1 MSQPQTQSSS
11 ESEISPSISQR
22 TKVVVAT
29 SVMLSFI
36 SFWRAA
42 AIVLNDLAS
51 TAYYIGGITEEA
63 IGKSAPWFVLAVILF
78 ASAVRAVYVES
89 CTMFVRGGVY
99 RVVKE
104 AMGGTLAKLA
114 VSALIFDYIL
124 TGPISSVSAGQYIAG
139 LLNQTMAYLGIGF
152 QLPVNVT
159 ACAIAIG
166 VILYFWRINII
177 GLHESSERALRI
189 MQITGVMVV
198 IIILWC
204 LITLMMRPGPVN
216 WPPLPL
222 PSNLHFEV
230 SQTTGLHPLGW
241 LKDTSLPS
249 IGFIGL
255 MIAFGHS
262 VLAMSGEESL
272 AQVSREIEH
281 PKLKNLIRAAL
292 VIFVFTICFT
302 PVVSFFAVMIIPD
315 DVRIAQYSSN
325 LLSGLAMNVIG
336 PEWLRLLLQ
345 AFVVIV
351 GFLILSGAANTAIVG
366 SNGVLNRVSEDG
378 VLTSWFRAPH
388 RKYGTTYRI
397 VNLVAI
403 LQIVIIILSQ
413 GNVMMLG
420 EAYAFGVI
428 WSFTFMTTSI
438 AVLRFKR
445 PGEREWR
452 VPLNLK
458 LGRVEIPIGIL
469 AVATV
474 LLSLALTNL
483 LTKELATIF
492 GVIFTVAFFITF
504 TLSERATARQR
515 KEGKGLDQFNL
526 VSDQT
531 VSQQMLDVRP
541 GAVMVTARDYNS
553 LHYLKKALE
562 EVNTD
567 EQDVVVMT
575 VRVIKGAG
583 AGEESVYEDE
593 LFTDYEQL
601 LFTKA
606 VAVAEKLGKEIK
618 LLVVPAS
625 DAFQAT
631 VATAVQLQCST
642 LVAGVSTKMSADT
655 QAKRI
660 GDVWEALDD
669 PDKRKLRVLKLIY
682 FDGTENVYELGAHR
696 PKITPEDIELTH
708 RLWLDLVK
716 EHSGLHHNQVVSVA
730 LRRLSKDLTDGER
743 AEIISQ
749 LKQIK

>member
-1 MSQPQTQSSS
+1 M
-11 ESEISPSISQR
+11 
-22 TKVVVAT
+22 KVVVAT

-63 IGKSAPWFVLAVILF
+63 IGKAAPWFVLAVILF

-89 CTMFVRGGVY
+89 CAMFVRGGVY

-124 TGPISSVSAGQYIAG
+124 TGPISGVTAGQYITG
-139 LLNQTMAYLGIGF
+139 LLNSTSQHFGLGW
-152 QLPVNVT
+152 QLPVNLT
-159 ACAIAIG
+159 AQVISIA
-166 VILYFWRINII
+166 VVFYFWRMNII

-204 LITLMMRPGPVN
+204 LATLAVRPGPLN

-230 SQTTGLHPLGW
+230 SPTTGFHPLGW
-241 LKDTSLPS
+241 LKNTPLPS
-249 IGFIGL
+249 IGFIGI

-292 VIFVFTICFT
+292 VIFVFTILFT

-315 DVRIAQYSSN
+315 AVRQQYSGN
-325 LLSGLAMNVIG
+325 LLSGLAMSVIG
-336 PEWLRLLLQ
+336 PEWLKLLLQ
-345 AFVVIV
+345 AFVVLV
-351 GFLILSGAANTAIVG
+351 GFLILSGAVNTAIVG

-378 VLTSWFRAPH
+378 VLTSWFRAPQ
-388 RKYGTTYRI
+388 KKFGTTYRI
-397 VNLVAI
+397 INLVAI
-403 LQIVIIILSQ
+403 LQIAIIILSR
-413 GNVMMLG
+413 GNVIWLG

-438 AVLRFKR
+438 VLLRFKR
-445 PGEREWR
+445 PGPREWR
-452 VPLNLK
+452 VPFNLK
-458 LGRVEIPIGIL
+458 IGNVEFPIGITI
-469 AVATV
+469 VALT

-483 LTKELATIF
+483 LTKQLATMS
-492 GVIFTVAFFITF
+492 GVAFTVAFFIMF
-504 TLSERATARQR
+504 TWSEHQTAKKRQANS
-515 KEGKGLDQFNL
+515 GLDQFNL
-526 VSDQT
+526 VSQQT
-531 VSQQMLDVRP
+531 VNRELLDVRP
-541 GAVMVTARDYNS
+541 GGVCVTARDYNS

-567 EQDVVVMT
+567 DQDVVVMT
-575 VRVIKGAG
+575 VRVIKGPG
-583 AGEESVYEDE
+583 SGSEEEVFEDE

-606 VAVAEKLGKEIK
+606 VAIAEKLGKEIK
-618 LLVVPAS
+618 LLVVPAT

-631 VATAVQLQCST
+631 VQTAIQLQCST

-660 GDVWEALDD
+660 GDVWESIQDD
-669 PDKRKLRVLKLIY
+669 EKRKLRVLKLIY
-682 FDGTENVYELGAHR
+682 FDGTEKIYELGAHR
-696 PKITPEDIELTH
+696 PNITPEDVELTH
-708 RLWLDLVK
+708 RLWLELTS
-716 EHSGLHHNQVVSVA
+716 ENPSLHHNQIVTVA
-730 LRRLSKDLTDGER
+730 LRRLAKELTEDER
-743 AEIISQ
+743 AEILAQ
-749 LKQIK
+749 LKSLK